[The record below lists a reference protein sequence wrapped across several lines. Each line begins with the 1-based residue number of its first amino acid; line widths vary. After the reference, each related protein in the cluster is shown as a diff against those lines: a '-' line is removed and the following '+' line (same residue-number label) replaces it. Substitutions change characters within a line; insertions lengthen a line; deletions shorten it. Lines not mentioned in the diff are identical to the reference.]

1 MIKRTSSRLL
11 IVGAVCM
18 LTVGSLTGV
27 SRADWPY
34 PVYAVTTYV
43 DEDVAMDHNV
53 VAIDALDGR
62 FILTG
67 AFNQDA
73 DAHGYNAYQV
83 DWLTEY
89 SSEGTVIVGS
99 RNDNTDFHVAGW
111 LILTYVH
118 RT

>member
-1 MIKRTSSRLL
+1 MIKRIFSRLV
-11 IVGAVCM
+11 IVGAACTLM
-18 LTVGSLTGV
+18 MGLLTGV

-34 PVYAVTTYV
+34 PVYGVTTYV
-43 DEDVAMDHNV
+43 DEDLAMDHNV

-83 DWLTEY
+83 DWLTQY
-89 SSEGTVIVGS
+89 TTDGTVIVGS
-99 RNDNTDFHVAGW
+99 RNDNTEFHVAGW